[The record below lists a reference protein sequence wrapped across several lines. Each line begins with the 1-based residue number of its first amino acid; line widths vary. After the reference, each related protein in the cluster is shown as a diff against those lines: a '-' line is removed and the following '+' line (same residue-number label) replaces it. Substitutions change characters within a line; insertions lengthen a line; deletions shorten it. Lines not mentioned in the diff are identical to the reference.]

1 MRAPWYD
8 GELSGYAPLRS
19 GSTGLQP
26 RERQVRARE
35 TQARFIRAI
44 GRRDESRLYE
54 GGGRLRYDLYNIK
67 KEFEQY
73 D

>member
-1 MRAPWYD
+1 MNRGHDARHRTAQAATTRGTEWRKRRP
-8 GELSGYAPLRS
+8 GATRCEL
-19 GSTGLQP
+19 
-26 RERQVRARE
+26 
-35 TQARFIRAI
+35 
-44 GRRDESRLYE
+44 RRDESRLYE